1 MAIVIPTYITLFGS
15 EADAVIFYKTL
26 FSTTTLTDAEIKN
39 ILNISFTKIE
49 PIFGEFRLYTV
60 GEDTVR
66 NEHTKR
72 AVSYEANSIALVNT
86 DASNVVDG
94 GLNTNEGGNANIISE
109 KMGNI
114 TTAYGKSSNS
124 GLGGLGASI
133 MSALGLLSTDAGIM
147 LSRYIRKT
155 YGMGVGVD

>member
-15 EADAVIFYKTL
+15 EAEAIVFYKDL
-26 FSTTTLTDAEIKN
+26 FTTTLTDDQIKN
-39 ILNISFTKIE
+39 ILNISFMKIS
-49 PIFGEFRLYTV
+49 PLFGEFRLYEV

-66 NEHTKR
+66 NYHTKS
-72 AVSYEANSIALVNT
+72 AVSFEANSIANANA
-86 DASNVVDG
+86 DASTIVNG
-94 GLNTNEGGNANIISE
+94 GLNGGSGGNSNITSE

-114 TTAYGKSSNS
+114 TTTYGKNSNS

-133 MSALGLLSTDAGIM
+133 MSALGLLSTDAGVM

-155 YGMGVGVD
+155 FGMGKEVV